1 MNNASF
7 LTGIDISIIALYIGV
22 LIFIGF
28 YLKRRAS
35 RNLESYLLGG
45 KSIPWYMLG
54 LSNASGMFDI
64 SGTVWLVAIT
74 VVYGLKSIYI
84 PWLWPVFNQIF
95 LMVYLSAWLRRS
107 ECTTGA
113 EWIGFRFGKDRGA
126 ITSHWIIVIFAILV
140 GLSMLAYGFIG
151 MGKFIEI
158 FLPLKTLLPFMS
170 FVPDAYVPHVW
181 GITFTLVAVFYA
193 LMGGMMSIVWAD
205 VAQYVIMALAAIAV
219 AVIAM
224 LHLDVIDFSNLVPEG
239 WFSGGFGL
247 TLGLE
252 WQDKFAEFNSKIQSD
267 GYQLFS
273 LFFGM
278 VLLKGVLAS
287 LAGPAP
293 TYDMQKILSTRS
305 PREASL
311 MSGSVTVILMPIRYL
326 MITGFAVL
334 GLILFNDIQGQ
345 ISNHAGVIDFEL
357 VLPAVINHHWIPAG
371 LTGLIL
377 AGLLAAFMS
386 TFAGTLNAVQ
396 AYVVNDIYI
405 KYFKTDATPRQ
416 ANRANILVGLLV
428 VVISIG
434 FGVLAQDV
442 NSVLQWVTGA
452 LYGSY
457 IAANILKWHWWRFNS
472 RGFAWGMIGGM
483 VPALILPYVP
493 VINTVLPLYY
503 FPIILLFSV
512 IGCIWGTYSAP
523 PTDIETLKK
532 FYAKTRPWG
541 AWKPIHDMV
550 IAENPAFR
558 KNTACKRDIV
568 NVIVGIVWQT
578 ALVAAPIYLVVKK
591 FTFFA
596 IAAIIIGVT
605 SVILKKNWYNKLE
618 D

>member
-1 MNNASF
+1 MKNTSF
-7 LTGIDISIIALYIGV
+7 LTGIDISIIVLYLGI

-45 KSIPWYMLG
+45 KSIPWYLLG

-113 EWIGFRFGKDRGA
+113 EWIGFRFGKDKGA
-126 ITSHWIIVIFAILV
+126 ITSQWIIVVFAILV

-151 MGKFIEI
+151 MGKFVEI
-158 FLPLKTLLPFMS
+158 FLPLKTVFPFME

-181 GITFTLVAVFYA
+181 GIIFTLFAAFYA

-205 VAQYVIMALAAIAV
+205 VAQYIIMGLAAIAT
-219 AVIAM
+219 ATIAM
-224 LHLDVIDFSNLVPEG
+224 MHLDIIELSSWLPDG
-239 WFSGGFGL
+239 WFSPAVGAELNLNWAG
-247 TLGLE
+247 
-252 WQDKFAEFNSKIQSD
+252 KFVEFNDKIYSD

-273 LFFGM
+273 LFFGL

-287 LAGPAP
+287 VAGPAP

-305 PREASL
+305 PREAAL

-334 GLILFNDIQGQ
+334 GLFLFDQIQEQ
-345 ISNHAGVIDFEL
+345 IRNTEGVIDFEL
-357 VLPAVINHHWIPAG
+357 VLPAVINHPWIPAG

-377 AGLLAAFMS
+377 AGLLSAFMS

-396 AYVVNDIYI
+396 AYIVNDIYI
-405 KYFKTDATPRQ
+405 KYFKKSATPRQ
-416 ANRANILVGLLV
+416 ANRANILVGIV
-428 VVISIG
+428 VVLISIC
-434 FGVLAQDV
+434 FGVLAEDV

-457 IAANILKWHWWRFNS
+457 IAANILKWHWWRFNGQ
-472 RGFAWGMIGGM
+472 GFAWGMAAGM
-483 VPALILPYVP
+483 IPALVIPLIPYFDG
-493 VINTVLPLYY
+493 ILPLYY
-503 FPIILLFSV
+503 FPIILVCSV
-512 IGCIWGTYSAP
+512 AGCIAGTYSAP
-523 PTDIETLKK
+523 PTDMDILKR
-532 FYAKTRPWG
+532 FYVKTRPWG
-541 AWKPIHDMV
+541 FWKPINDLVMV
-550 IAENPAFR
+550 ENAAFR
-558 KNTACKRDIV
+558 KNTGCVRDLT
-568 NVIVGIVWQT
+568 NVLVGIIWQT
-578 ALVAAPIYLVVKK
+578 ALVAAPIYLVLKQ
-591 FTFFA
+591 FTYCGIA
-596 IAAIIIGVT
+596 IMIIGVAT
-605 SVILKKNWYNKLE
+605 IILKKNWYNKLE

>member
-1 MNNASF
+1 MTNSF
-7 LTGIDISIIALYIGV
+7 LSPIDLSIILLYLGV

-64 SGTVWLVAIT
+64 SGTIWLVAIT
-74 VVYGLKSIYI
+74 VIYGMKSIYI

-95 LMVYLSAWLRRS
+95 LMIYLSAWLRRS

-113 EWIGFRFGKDRGA
+113 EWITFRFGKDRGA
-126 ITSHWIIVIFAILV
+126 VTSHWIIVIFAILV

-158 FLPLKTLLPFMS
+158 FLPLKAIFPFFD

-181 GITFTLVAVFYA
+181 GIIFTLFAVFYA

-205 VAQYVIMALAAIAV
+205 VAQYVIMAAAGIAV

-224 LHLDVIDFSNLVPEG
+224 THLDVVDFSSWLPSG
-239 WFSGGFGL
+239 WYSPGFGW
-247 TLGLE
+247 TLDME
-252 WQDKFAEFNSKIQSD
+252 WSGKFAEFNDKVATD

-278 VLLKGVLAS
+278 VLLKGVLS
-287 LAGPAP
+287 SIAGPAP

-305 PREASL
+305 PREAAL

-326 MITGFAVL
+326 MIAGFAVL
-334 GLILFNDIQGQ
+334 GLILFDQ
-345 ISNHAGVIDFEL
+345 IESQIRNASGAIDFEL
-357 VLPAVINHHWIPAG
+357 VLPAVVNHPWIPAG

-396 AYVVNDIYI
+396 AYIVNDIYI
-405 KYFKTDATPRQ
+405 KYFKQDATPRQ
-416 ANRANILVGLLV
+416 ANRANYLVGIIV
-428 VVISIG
+428 VAISIC
-434 FGVLAQDV
+434 FGVLAEDV

-457 IAANILKWHWWRFNS
+457 IAANILKWHWWRFNG
-472 RGFAWGMIGGM
+472 RGFAWGMAAGM
-483 VPALILPYVP
+483 VPAL
-493 VINTVLPLYY
+493 VIPLIPCFDTVLPLYY

-512 IGCIWGTYSAP
+512 IGCVWGTYTAP
-523 PTDIETLKK
+523 ATDMEVLKK
-532 FYAKTRPWG
+532 FYTKTRPWG
-541 AWKPIHDMV
+541 WWRPVHESV
-550 IAENPAFR
+550 VAENPGFR
-558 KNTACKRDIV
+558 KNTSACRDLF
-568 NVIVGIVWQT
+568 NVAVGIVWQT
-578 ALVAAPIYLVVKK
+578 ALVAAPIYLVLKQLWA
-591 FTFFA
+591 FA
-596 IAAIIIGVT
+596 AAAMVVGVAT
-605 SVILKKNWYNKLE
+605 VVLKKNWYDKLE

>member
-1 MNNASF
+1 M
-7 LTGIDISIIALYIGV
+7 LTTLDFIIIALYLGL

-28 YLKRRAS
+28 YLKQRAS

-107 ECTTGA
+107 GVTTGA
-113 EWIGFRFGKDRGA
+113 EWIGFRFGKDKGA
-126 ITSHWIIVIFAILV
+126 VTSHWIIVIFAILV
-140 GLSMLAYGFIG
+140 CLSMLAYGFIG

-158 FLPLKTLLPFMS
+158 FLPLKTLFPAMS
-170 FVPDAYVPHVW
+170 FVPDSYVPHVW
-181 GITFTLVAVFYA
+181 GIAFTLFAVFYA

-205 VAQYVIMALAAIAV
+205 VAQYVIMTLASIAI

-224 LHLDVIDFSNLVPEG
+224 VHLDVIQFNALLPEG
-239 WFSGGFGL
+239 WFSPGFG
-247 TLGLE
+247 THLE
-252 WQDKFAEFNSKIQSD
+252 LDWTGKFAEFNTTIRND
-267 GYQLFS
+267 GYELFS

-278 VLLKGVLAS
+278 VLMKGILAS
-287 LAGPAP
+287 IAGPAP
-293 TYDMQKILSTRS
+293 TYDMQKILSTKS

-311 MSGSVTVILMPIRYL
+311 MSGFVSVILMPVRYL
-326 MITGFAVL
+326 MIAGIAVI
-334 GLILFNDIQGQ
+334 GLIIFDEIKDQ
-345 ISNHAGVIDFEL
+345 ITTVSGTVDFEL
-357 VLPAVINHHWIPAG
+357 VLPAVIAHPWIPAG
-371 LTGLIL
+371 LVGLIL

-386 TFAGTLNAVQ
+386 TFAGTLNAAQ
-396 AYVVNDIYI
+396 AYIVNDIYI
-405 KYFKTDATPRQ
+405 KYLKPEATAKQ
-416 ANRANILVGLLV
+416 SNRANMIVGIV
-428 VVISIG
+428 VVIISIL
-434 FGVLAQDV
+434 FGVLAENV

-472 RGFAWGMIGGM
+472 KGFAWGMVGGLI
-483 VPALILPYVP
+483 PALLLPYVP

-503 FPIILLFSV
+503 FPIILVFSV

-523 PTDIETLKK
+523 PTDAQVLKN
-532 FYAKTRPWG
+532 FYSKTRPWG
-541 AWKPIHDMV
+541 FWGPIHAQV
-550 IAENPAFR
+550 VAENPAFE
-558 KNTACKRDIV
+558 KNTAFGRDML
-568 NVIVGIVWQT
+568 NVGVGILWQT
-578 ALVAAPIYLVVKK
+578 ALVAAPIYLVVKQ
-591 FTFFA
+591 FWPAA
-596 IAAIIIGVT
+596 IALMLVGIGTV
-605 SVILKKNWYNKLE
+605 VLKKNWYDKLE